1 VTSQLAV
8 SSALVGL
15 YFMSIP
21 IAYLL
26 KPRAKK
32 TDESKPDEKD

>member
-1 VTSQLAV
+1 VTSQIAV
-8 SSALVGL
+8 SAALIGL

-26 KPRAKK
+26 KPRAKPGA
-32 TDESKPDEKD
+32 DNPSP